1 MRTLLGLGALLAG
14 GYLVYNFLADD
25 NTANSPASQ
34 PPRDPAPGDAAPVP
48 PAASPVP
55 ATSSMPMA
63 LAALLRAQVIA
74 DGYIPSGPFTYDQW
88 NYFFQRATGNYAR
101 AAEDAGVSRSDVFTL
116 DEWWSK
122 ANTGLAG
129 LGPGRRWRRA

>member
-1 MRTLLGLGALLAG
+1 MRTLFGLGALLAG
-14 GYLVYNFLADD
+14 GYLLYSFLADD
-25 NTANSPASQ
+25 AATSPTSQ
-34 PPRDPAPGDAAPVP
+34 PPRDPASGDAEPPVP
-48 PAASPVP
+48 PAAASPVP
-55 ATSSMPMA
+55 ATSMPMA

-74 DGYIPSGPFTYDQW
+74 DGYIPAGPFTYDQW
-88 NYFFQRATGNYAR
+88 NYFFERATGNFAR
-101 AAEDAGVSRSDVFTL
+101 SVDDAGVLRSDLFTL